1 MMKKIL
7 FFPLL
12 LLSAGL
18 LALTPATAQV
28 SWTPAQQEV
37 WKVETTVGDLF
48 QSNFQGALAYFDKDF
63 QNWAEGSPVPVPRD
77 SWASI
82 VRYHLSQGDKLAH
95 LTAVP
100 LDIWVEGNDAY
111 VDYYTMIVFQDK
123 AGKKIPVTD
132 CNLDVLHKKDDRWL
146 IVASMT
152 MDGPGESKGSK

>member
-1 MMKKIL
+1 MKEKL
-7 FFPLL
+7 FCSLL
-12 LLSAGL
+12 LFSAGL

-37 WKVETTVGDLF
+37 WKVETTIGDLF
-48 QSNFQGALAYFDKDF
+48 QSNFQGALRYFDEDF

-77 SWASI
+77 SWAS
-82 VRYHLSQGDKLAH
+82 VVSYRLSQGDKLAH
-95 LTAVP
+95 FAAVP
-100 LDIWVEGNDAY
+100 LDIWVEGNNAY

-132 CNLDVLHKKDDRWL
+132 CNLDVLHKKNDQWL

-152 MDGPGESKGSK
+152 MDGPGGSKKDK